1 MCVVDVVGVREE
13 MREERREKR
22 EEEMNGGC
30 GMLALNR
37 LTPIYI
43 LQYPY
48 SSCSRWCIEVSHG
61 YLASNGMKQ
70 PITKA
75 FKKDIS

>member
-1 MCVVDVVGVREE
+1 VCGGCGRCERGD
-13 MREERREKR
+13 ERREKR

-30 GMLALNR
+30 VLLALNR

-48 SSCSRWCIEVSHG
+48 SSCSR
-61 YLASNGMKQ
+61 
-70 PITKA
+70 
-75 FKKDIS
+75 